1 MQQGKVRSCHDT
13 TQTRYSA
20 QDSSKG
26 SCFYFRKHY
35 YMATRVIIQQSNAKH
50 KRLVAKFPNQ
60 TTHFAL
66 KGGEMYLELQDVLKS
81 FHCTE
86 VISHH
91 EAHNYT
97 VTMAVLFW

>member
-1 MQQGKVRSCHDT
+1 MTKVSQVS
-13 TQTRYSA
+13 TQ
-20 QDSSKG
+20 
-26 SCFYFRKHY
+26 
-35 YMATRVIIQQSNAKH
+35 ISNDKN
-50 KRLVAKFPNQ
+50 KRLVTKFPHQ

-66 KGGEMYLELQDVLKS
+66 NFKGGEMYLELQDVLKS

>member
-1 MQQGKVRSCHDT
+1 MT
-13 TQTRYSA
+13 TVSQVSTQISN
-20 QDSSKG
+20 DKN
-26 SCFYFRKHY
+26 KH
-35 YMATRVIIQQSNAKH
+35 
-50 KRLVAKFPNQ
+50 LVAKFPNQ